1 MTNLD
6 IPNMGCHLILDFHN
20 TSVDMNNFD
29 ELNKNFRRIIIDSGA
44 TIENIMYKKFEPQGL
59 SILYLLSESHFSIHT
74 WPEFGACAIDFY
86 HCGETA
92 RQRMIKAE
100 ELLCDYLGWDNCTG
114 SMIIDRGSY
123 NYALITQ
130 NEHSSIL
137 YKKHKLLNRF
147 KTETGETRVYQ
158 NEALGKLLAIDGL
171 IQMGFH
177 NITNLGTL
185 FADELSEE
193 ETHTLPLTV
202 PIKDKYFKDDSF
214 DPKKV
219 SDKFSFLTDSTS
231 NNLSDFFDSDSEKD
245 TEKRILIIGTGDLS
259 LPVQMIKQGYAKSV
273 VVLDGDLYHNER
285 LKGLISNNKD
295 LDDLLNS
302 KKITFVSDQSEILN
316 KKFGGIIVI
325 NKKFKPKNIIEFL
338 LEKAFYSEIC
348 MKEEEF
354 DEVCNIE
361 GFSKRSFHQLSNTIT
376 RFLIGKARYS

>member
-20 TSVDMNNFD
+20 TSVDVNNFD

-44 TIENIMYKKFEPQGL
+44 TIENIMYKKFDPQGL

-100 ELLCDYLGWDNCTG
+100 ELLCDYLGWENCTG

-177 NITNLGTL
+177 NISNLGTL
-185 FADELSEE
+185 FTDEFEE
-193 ETHTLPLTV
+193 DTHTLSV
-202 PIKDKYFKDDSF
+202 PIKEKYFKDDSF
-214 DPKKV
+214 EGNKIV
-219 SDKFSFLTDSTS
+219 SDKFSVQTESSS
-231 NNLSDFFDSDSEKD
+231 NYISDFIDSDSEKGNYD
-245 TEKRILIIGTGDLS
+245 KRILIIGTGDLS

-285 LKGLISNNKD
+285 MKGLISNNKD
-295 LDDLLNS
+295 LDELIIS
-302 KKITFVSDQSEILN
+302 KKISFVADKSEISN
-316 KKFGGIIVI
+316 KKFGGVIVI

-354 DEVCNIE
+354 NDVCNIE
-361 GFSKRSFHQLSNTIT
+361 GFSKISFHQVSNTIT